1 MILFDPDFKTQ
12 TSYDWYVAMVPA
24 KQAFV
29 NNDVIIVYKFNNTV
43 QNICENG
50 AAKLFFIE
58 VCASPT
64 FTDRSV
70 R

>member
-1 MILFDPDFKTQ
+1 MLFDPDSKTQ
-12 TSYDWYVAMVPA
+12 TSYDWYVATVPV

-29 NNDVIIVYKFNNTV
+29 NKDVIIVYVVINSV
-43 QNICENG
+43 QNICENR

-58 VCASPT
+58 VCEIFT
-64 FTDRSV
+64 FKDRSV